1 MTIGVYTFEIH
12 LPGAQSLKNKRQVL
26 RRVKDRLRSRYNVA
40 VSELEEHADLWQ
52 RASLAVVSV
61 ASRRE
66 PLERLFE
73 AVRDE
78 AQSHVPGEI
87 IDTGSEFIDGIDGG
101 PGGWNED
108 WE

>member
-12 LPGAQSLKNKRQVL
+12 LPGAQSLKGKRQIV

-40 VSELEEHADLWQ
+40 VSELEEHAELWQ
-52 RASLAVVSV
+52 RASLAVVSI

-73 AVRDE
+73 SVREE

-101 PGGWNED
+101 PNGWDEG